1 MVRCRRACVTTVLEF
16 RQRCRS
22 LYSILFSLL
31 KTKDWEWGWQLHVRF
46 LNRTAAPSRGKT
58 PMVVGLD
65 LNLSFRRTDLL
76 RDLEK
81 RTISDQRRHIRPKEQ
96 LKRDA
101 VA

>member
-58 PMVVGLD
+58 PIVVGLD

-76 RDLEK
+76 RDPGETRHLF
-81 RTISDQRRHIRPKEQ
+81 DQRRDFVQR
-96 LKRDA
+96 RTF
-101 VA
+101 

>member
-1 MVRCRRACVTTVLEF
+1 
-16 RQRCRS
+16 
-22 LYSILFSLL
+22 
-31 KTKDWEWGWQLHVRF
+31 
-46 LNRTAAPSRGKT
+46 
-58 PMVVGLD
+58 MVVGLD